1 MPQLNP
7 EFFISQLFWLAV
19 FFSFLLIFLWRVSL
33 PRIATVLEKRQNKIN
48 DNLSTAKELHEQAQ
62 EIEKNINLQIKNAKN
77 ETDDQIKITI
87 KSLEEDVSFKLSS
100 LDKELE
106 EKITNSEK
114 QIIKNRDEQMKNID
128 NEILNITKITV
139 SKISD
144 MTLPDSVIDQ
154 AAKSFKGTIN

>member
-48 DNLSTAKELHEQAQ
+48 DNLSTAKELHEEAQ